1 MNLGP
6 RRYAFRK
13 VSRSLLKKPRDVER
27 NWNLLYAV
35 DRGSSYRG

>member
-13 VSRSLLKKPRDVER
+13 LKKPRDVER